1 MSHWG
6 MEQPSFQPTYP
17 SDCGERAKDT
27 HNFLFFFFL
36 VGGSW
41 TTEVLAASEDVK
53 AFGGWES
60 FHDFGRSACME
71 GREAQPGNRGTWK
84 NTVTVDTPSQ
94 HPFLSLEDGGAVES
108 DCPQKCHSGSRGRFW
123 IHSLIHQKASDWI
136 GSPWFGGTET
146 KAAAISTLTVRRQW
160 KWMSTWAHGIVL
172 NWTLYCLCQHCHQQ

>member
-1 MSHWG
+1 MGSRQEGRGRRRSGLLKGLVIITGEMSHWG

-41 TTEVLAASEDVK
+41 TTELLATSQDVK
-53 AFGGWES
+53 AFEGWGS
-60 FHDFGRSACME
+60 FHDFGRSACKE

-108 DCPQKCHSGSRGRFW
+108 DRPQKVTRVQGEDSGFTALFIKKPMTG
-123 IHSLIHQKASDWI
+123 LDPP
-136 GSPWFGGTET
+136 GLVG
-146 KAAAISTLTVRRQW
+146 RRQ
-160 KWMSTWAHGIVL
+160 KPPLS
-172 NWTLYCLCQHCHQQ
+172 QH